1 MGFPARHDNGSLNR
15 RPGTWCSGSSGSMTS
30 VTVDVEGRVL
40 AGIVVLGG
48 PPEDGGLN
56 SGVLLLVEGH
66 SGISAAY
73 STINMAGCVI
83 QFGV

>member
-15 RPGTWCSGSSGSMTS
+15 RPGTWCSDSSGSITS
-30 VTVDVEGRVL
+30 VTADAAGRVL
-40 AGIVVLGG
+40 AGIVVSGR
-48 PPEDGGLN
+48 PPKDGGLN
-56 SGVLLLVEGH
+56 SGGLLLVEGH

-73 STINMAGCVI
+73 SIINMAGCVI